1 MGLQTRAVPVPP
13 SGVACGSHAK
23 EGPLQNPPGTVLHFL
38 SNEGFFCC
46 ILLGFFV
53 IFIDL
58 GFFSFCCYFW
68 VLGRRGCLF
77 SFKGKVQF
85 KGEEVVC

>member
-23 EGPLQNPPGTVLHFL
+23 EGPLQNPPGTMLHFL

-58 GFFSFCCYFW
+58 GFFPFVVIFGVW
-68 VLGRRGCLF
+68 
-77 SFKGKVQF
+77 
-85 KGEEVVC
+85 GEGVVCFLSRAKYNSKEKR